1 MKKYEVIVRRIQT
14 DIESGILKEG
24 ERLLSVR
31 EEAVTSTVS
40 INTVLTAYNI
50 LLDEGLIRSR
60 ERGGYY
66 VRAGASDLTQEGIG
80 KAAPRSPKY
89 IAAARETGERLDQLY
104 ERLLHIDDSFASAA
118 PGPDLL
124 PSAQLHDITA
134 GLSRSWMEYN
144 HPEGDLSLRKRIAVT
159 SRETDGPA
167 APNDI
172 VITNGA
178 TEALAIVLR
187 TLLRPDD
194 KVALESPTYMNFFRQ
209 LAPLGVQLV
218 EIPMGPNG
226 MDLDILE
233 EELLSRNIRMIIAQP
248 NVQNPTGVT
257 MNEDAKEKLV
267 ALAKKYDTFLVQDDV
282 YGDLY
287 FGPFRPR
294 NLTFYSDDPRIIL
307 ISSCSKTISPGLRV
321 GWIRS
326 RHHAGIFTEEKL
338 RASMETCRAAQAIL
352 GAFIGTT
359 AHRRHT
365 RTIREGLKTRID
377 EHIQRLSEILPQGS
391 NVRRPSGGCLIWI
404 SLPPHINATK
414 VFELSAGKGLIAAP
428 GDLFSASRF
437 FNHCIR
443 LNAGGKL
450 TKERSNA
457 LAVLG
462 ESIQIEGGRLEG

>member
-1 MKKYEVIVRRIQT
+1 MKKYEALVRRIQT

-24 ERLLSVR
+24 ERLLSLR
-31 EEAVTSTVS
+31 EEAAASTVS
-40 INTVLTAYNI
+40 INTVLSAYNI

-66 VRAGASDLTQEGIG
+66 VRTGALELTKEGIG
-80 KAAPRSPKY
+80 RAVPPSRRYA
-89 IAAARETGERLDQLY
+89 AAARETGERLDQLY
-104 ERLLHIDDSFASAA
+104 ERLLHIDASFASAA
-118 PGPDLL
+118 PGLDLL
-124 PSAQLHDITA
+124 PTAQLHEATA

-144 HPEGDLSLRKRIAVT
+144 HPEGDYGLRKRITVT
-159 SRETDGPA
+159 CRETDGPA
-167 APNDI
+167 APDDI

-187 TLLRPDD
+187 TLLQPEDT
-194 KVALESPTYMNFFRQ
+194 VALESPTYMNFFRQ

-218 EIPMGPNG
+218 EIPMGPDG

-233 EELLSRNIRMIIAQP
+233 EELGNRNIRMIIAQP

-257 MNEDAKEKLV
+257 MSEDAKKRLV
-267 ALAKKYDTFLVQDDV
+267 ALAQKHDAFLVQDDV

-307 ISSCSKTISPGLRV
+307 VSSCSKTISPGLRV

-326 RHHAGIFTEEKL
+326 QAHAGIFTEEKL
-338 RASMETCRAAQAIL
+338 RSSMDTCRAAQAIL
-352 GAFIGTT
+352 GSFIGTS

-365 RTIREGLKTRID
+365 RTLRKGLNARID

-391 NVRRPSGGCLIWI
+391 SVRRPSGGCLLWVT
-404 SLPPHINATK
+404 LPPHINATK
-414 VFELSAGKGLIAAP
+414 VFEHSAGKGLIAAP

-437 FNHCIR
+437 FNNCIR
-443 LNAGGKL
+443 LNAGRKL
-450 TKERSNA
+450 TKERSEA

-462 ESIQIEGGRLEG
+462 ESMRRAV